1 MCEAARV
8 NGMTHPPLV
17 CRSKALGGAG
27 DVGNITGRIAI
38 MVLLTQTQRGGGGG
52 EGHQKSAIYKF
63 DSFPPKAHNCSSVR
77 RQRGRGGGGGVVL
90 VLGPELLTLSS
101 DNLEWP
107 FLSRL
112 AVVLVTDLCRMP
124 S

>member
-1 MCEAARV
+1 M

-17 CRSKALGGAG
+17 CRSKALGGTG
-27 DVGNITGRIAI
+27 DVGNSTERIAI
-38 MVLLTQTQRGGGGG
+38 MVLLTQVRERGK

-77 RQRGRGGGGGVVL
+77 RQRGRGGGGVVL

-112 AVVLVTDLCRMP
+112 AVVLATDLCRMP

>member
-1 MCEAARV
+1 MCVIDTNREWSGRGV
-8 NGMTHPPLV
+8 N
-17 CRSKALGGAG
+17 
-27 DVGNITGRIAI
+27 
-38 MVLLTQTQRGGGGG
+38 
-52 EGHQKSAIYKF
+52 GHQKRAIFKF

-77 RQRGRGGGGGVVL
+77 QRRGRGGRGGVVL

-112 AVVLVTDLCRMP
+112 AVVLATDLRRMP